1 MSGVDLVAFGAT
13 SALGD
18 QWDAVWAGDVGCGA
32 RVVIERDDELVRAGL
47 RHPFAARVRS
57 VGGDDRATTL
67 LGRAVTRCAEELDS
81 VRPGWRGER
90 VGLIVGTSS
99 GGMRASGRA
108 FESLDRGEVVSE
120 PEKATYFGPVAAVAR
135 ALGIALDPVT
145 VVLGA
150 CASSSLAVGLG
161 ARWLARGSCDLV
173 LAGGYDE
180 VTVFVAAGFEALRA
194 TTAAIPPRPFR
205 LGRDG
210 MALGE
215 GAAVLALARASAGS
229 PARVLG
235 FGAASDAGHLTAPD
249 RGGVGL
255 ARAAC
260 AALAEAGVSTVD
272 LVSAHGTATPFND
285 ASEARAIV
293 RVLGDEIGRSVVVHP
308 FKAQIGHTMGAAG
321 ALELLVCVDAMRR
334 GVLPAAAG
342 AGRVDPDAHVRLL
355 ERTAGAS
362 PRIAL
367 KLSSAFGGSNSAL
380 VIGRESSAAP
390 VRRRRPAY
398 VVRAVYVPASLACDD
413 LALALGVPAER
424 IIRADAL
431 VRLTLSA
438 VLALKESRGA
448 LAGAGAVVGTALA
461 TVETNA
467 LFARRLREHGARSV
481 GPRQFP
487 YTSPNAVAGETSS
500 AFGLTG
506 PSLSVGGGWHA
517 GLEALAT
524 AAVLVEAG
532 DADRMVVVAVDDV
545 GPASVSLA
553 GAALKSGAVA
563 TLVTADPS
571 GAIARIGGVS
581 LRRGAD
587 ARERIGPGHE
597 GLLPLTSESPP
608 SSLESS
614 SPPDAHAS
622 VALDRP

>member
-1 MSGVDLVAFGAT
+1 
-13 SALGD
+13 
-18 QWDAVWAGDVGCGA
+18 
-32 RVVIERDDELVRAGL
+32 
-47 RHPFAARVRS
+47 
-57 VGGDDRATTL
+57 
-67 LGRAVTRCAEELDS
+67 
-81 VRPGWRGER
+81 
-90 VGLIVGTSS
+90 
-99 GGMRASGRA
+99 
-108 FESLDRGEVVSE
+108 
-120 PEKATYFGPVAAVAR
+120 
-135 ALGIALDPVT
+135 
-145 VVLGA
+145 
-150 CASSSLAVGLG
+150 
-161 ARWLARGSCDLV
+161 
-173 LAGGYDE
+173 
-180 VTVFVAAGFEALRA
+180 
-194 TTAAIPPRPFR
+194 
-205 LGRDG
+205 
-210 MALGE
+210 
-215 GAAVLALARASAGS
+215 
-229 PARVLG
+229 
-235 FGAASDAGHLTAPD
+235 
-249 RGGVGL
+249 
-255 ARAAC
+255 
-260 AALAEAGVSTVD
+260 
-272 LVSAHGTATPFND
+272 
-285 ASEARAIV
+285 
-293 RVLGDEIGRSVVVHP
+293 
-308 FKAQIGHTMGAAG
+308 
-321 ALELLVCVDAMRR
+321 
-334 GVLPAAAG
+334 
-342 AGRVDPDAHVRLL
+342 
-355 ERTAGAS
+355 
-362 PRIAL
+362 
-367 KLSSAFGGSNSAL
+367 
-380 VIGRESSAAP
+380 
-390 VRRRRPAY
+390 
-398 VVRAVYVPASLACDD
+398 VPASLACDD